1 LAGGAS
7 SRGVALGAPSRR
19 IGGLGLGQ
27 RPLAHRIPVRPL
39 AVAADVYGY
48 GTTASTIGADLAG
61 TVAGVWGDT
70 NNGTA
75 GVLATADSAEAI
87 AAYNN
92 SATVAALFVEN
103 QEDTTDSGI
112 VLATYSDYGGYC
124 DIFVSGNLICSGS
137 VGGHASIPKGADG
150 SRDVALYAIQA
161 PENWFEDAGSGQLHN
176 GAAVVALEAAYAQT
190 VNTGLDYHVFL
201 TPNGDC
207 KGLFVTQKSPTSFE
221 VHELGGGS
229 SSIAFDYRIM
239 ARRKGYESMRLADLT
254 NQIQR
259 ETHLKSGNGVR
270 PARVPPGAADMVQHP
285 AAPRPAHVAT
295 PPVHAVKPVPGGAR
309 SQTPEPR

>member
-1 LAGGAS
+1 M
-7 SRGVALGAPSRR
+7 ALGAPSRR

-92 SATVAALFVEN
+92 SATVATLFVEN
-103 QEDTTDSGI
+103 QKDTTDSGI

-137 VGGHASIPKGADG
+137 VGGHASIP
-150 SRDVALYAIQA
+150 
-161 PENWFEDAGSGQLHN
+161 
-176 GAAVVALEAAYAQT
+176 
-190 VNTGLDYHVFL
+190 
-201 TPNGDC
+201 
-207 KGLFVTQKSPTSFE
+207 
-221 VHELGGGS
+221 
-229 SSIAFDYRIM
+229 
-239 ARRKGYESMRLADLT
+239 
-254 NQIQR
+254 
-259 ETHLKSGNGVR
+259 
-270 PARVPPGAADMVQHP
+270 
-285 AAPRPAHVAT
+285 
-295 PPVHAVKPVPGGAR
+295 
-309 SQTPEPR
+309 